1 MPMLQW
7 GILYSILSYVHVMNG
22 PSSVCGVL
30 GQIQGLRMPSRA
42 LSWKVFT
49 LEYHHAVSLLL
60 ANIIS
65 THS

>member
-22 PSSVCGVL
+22 PSSVCGVR

-49 LEYHHAVSLLL
+49 LEYHHAG
-60 ANIIS
+60 
-65 THS
+65 